1 MPDLLHVFIRRWKL
15 ILFLTLL
22 AGIIAFVVSL
32 ISPKEYLSTAT
43 ALPVNVMVNE
53 RSRIFSNN
61 IQVLYSDFGTPDELD
76 KIEGTAALD
85 TIFIAAAKELNLAEH
100 YKINAGNES
109 IYNAALTLR
118 KNSKISR
125 SAYGELK
132 IKAWDKNN
140 EMAARMANS
149 LLQKIQQLHQRLQN
163 ENSKLIL
170 ERLKQDYLARQKEYK
185 SLSDSAASFT
195 GADAELWS
203 AKKTAMLQQVQQY
216 ENLIDQYQISIN
228 SNPQV
233 LLTVE
238 TAKPSPWPDK
248 PKLLPTLLLAV
259 FATFIFAFLLALF
272 IESRNNRA

>member
-1 MPDLLHVFIRRWKL
+1 MPDLLHVFFRRWKL
-15 ILFLTLL
+15 ILLLTLL

-32 ISPKEYLSTAT
+32 LSPKEYLSTAT

-85 TIFIAAAKELNLAEH
+85 TIFIAAAQELKLAEH
-100 YKINAGNES
+100 YKIHAGNES

-132 IKAWDKNN
+132 IKAWDRDN

-170 ERLKQDYLARQKEYK
+170 ERLKQDYQARQEEYK

-195 GADAELWS
+195 GAEAELWS

-259 FATFIFAFLLALF
+259 FASFVFAFLLALF
-272 IESRNNRA
+272 IESRNNRG

>member
-1 MPDLLHVFIRRWKL
+1 MPDLLHVFIRRWKM

-22 AGIIAFVVSL
+22 AGIIAFIFSL
-32 ISPKEYLSTAT
+32 LSPKEYLSTAT

-85 TIFIAAAKELNLAEH
+85 TIFIATAEELNLAEH
-100 YKINAGNES
+100 YNIHAGSES
-109 IYNAALTLR
+109 IYNAALALR

-125 SAYGELK
+125 SGYGELK
-132 IKAWDKNN
+132 VKAWDKDNA
-140 EMAARMANS
+140 MAAKMANS

-163 ENSKLIL
+163 ENSKLVL
-170 ERLKQDYLARQKEYK
+170 ERLKQDYQARQQQFK
-185 SLSDSAASFT
+185 SLSDSAASFA

-248 PKLLPTLLLAV
+248 PKPLPTLLLAV

-272 IESRNNRA
+272 IESRNNRG